1 MPSIVTVLC
10 SGIKQEGNVLLQ
22 YNLYWAGDEKNVNK
36 AI

>member
-1 MPSIVTVLC
+1 
-10 SGIKQEGNVLLQ
+10 VLLQ